1 MKKLQDFAAF
11 VVLVHCLVF
20 GVDFYAHQRVDL
32 AVAVTFNIFSFATI
46 GLPSIIAGFLLWTNY
61 QRWGAI
67 VLFAGMALAFILN
80 VYSRFIEVRYII
92 HPFDYEP
99 FWDTVF
105 RVSTVLLLAVE
116 ILGSYLG
123 LRLVRSVAPASASA
137 ASRS

>member
-11 VVLVHCLVF
+11 VVLVHCLIF
-20 GVDFYAHQRVDL
+20 GLDFYAHQRVDL

-46 GLPSIIAGFLLWTNY
+46 GLPSIIAG
-61 QRWGAI
+61 
-67 VLFAGMALAFILN
+67 MAFAFILN

-105 RVSTVLLLAVE
+105 RVSTVLLLSVE
-116 ILGSYLG
+116 ILGCYLG
-123 LRLVRSVAPASASA
+123 FRLVRTVTPGSASSA
-137 ASRS
+137 PHS

>member
-11 VVLVHCLVF
+11 VVLVHCLIF
-20 GVDFYAHQRVDL
+20 GLDFYAHQRVDL

-46 GLPSIIAGFLLWTNY
+46 GLPSVIAGFLLWTNY

-99 FWDTVF
+99 VWDTVF
-105 RVSTVLLLAVE
+105 QVSTVLLLAVE
-116 ILGSYLG
+116 ILGCYLG
-123 LRLVRSVAPASASA
+123 FRLLRTLASPATSSSTA
-137 ASRS
+137 